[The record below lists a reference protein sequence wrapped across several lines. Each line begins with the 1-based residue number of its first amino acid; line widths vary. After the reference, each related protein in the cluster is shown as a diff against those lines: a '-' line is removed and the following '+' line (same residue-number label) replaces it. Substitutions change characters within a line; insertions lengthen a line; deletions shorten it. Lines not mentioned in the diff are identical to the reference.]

1 MFFKRGVL
9 KNFIKK
15 RLQHRFFPVN
25 IAKKEQFYQ
34 KRLQRNSGEYC
45 EILKTAISKK
55 NLRNAASLLIILFV
69 IIKNSNKI

>member
-45 EILKTAISKK
+45 EIKSAKCCFPLD
-55 NLRNAASLLIILFV
+55 NIICHHQ
-69 IIKNSNKI
+69 K

>member
-45 EILKTAISKK
+45 EILKTAILKK
-55 NLRNAASLLIILFV
+55 KSAKCCFPLDNIICHHQ
-69 IIKNSNKI
+69 K

>member
-15 RLQHRFFPVN
+15 RLQNRFFPVN

-34 KRLQRNSGEYC
+34 KETPAQFR
-45 EILKTAISKK
+45 
-55 NLRNAASLLIILFV
+55 
-69 IIKNSNKI
+69 